1 MAHPLLPLCA
11 SLASLLFAGSE
22 ADMLFVGDA
31 MQHKAQIEAA
41 SKGKGVYDYS
51 GCFAAID
58 SIVSAADYAV
68 VNLETPVGRPPY
80 SGYPCFNAPTEF
92 ADALAGA
99 GFDMM
104 LTANNHTLDHGPKG
118 LRATIK
124 HLDSIGID
132 HLGTYAD
139 DSARTKALPKIV
151 NVKDFKI
158 GFLNYTY
165 GTNGIEPRQGVVV
178 DYIDKERMHRDI
190 DDARLAGAELVAVCI
205 HWGDEYKLLPNN
217 TQRQLADYLESQGV
231 DLIIGAHPHV
241 IQPMQLRPNRYF
253 PDRQVF
259 LIYSLGNFVSNMKT
273 ADTRGGA
280 MAHLR
285 IYRDDEG
292 KARLKEA
299 SYRLLFTIPG
309 EFKVMEADSVKS
321 ATWKDRAK
329 TFADRARGIFDK
341 HNVSVPEYK

>member
-1 MAHPLLPLCA
+1 
-11 SLASLLFAGSE
+11 
-22 ADMLFVGDA
+22 
-31 MQHKAQIEAA
+31 
-41 SKGKGVYDYS
+41 
-51 GCFAAID
+51 
-58 SIVSAADYAV
+58 
-68 VNLETPVGRPPY
+68 
-80 SGYPCFNAPTEF
+80 
-92 ADALAGA
+92 
-99 GFDMM
+99 
-104 LTANNHTLDHGPKG
+104 
-118 LRATIK
+118 
-124 HLDSIGID
+124 
-132 HLGTYAD
+132 
-139 DSARTKALPKIV
+139 
-151 NVKDFKI
+151 
-158 GFLNYTY
+158 
-165 GTNGIEPRQGVVV
+165 
-178 DYIDKERMHRDI
+178 MHRDI

-241 IQPMQLRPNRYF
+241 IQPMGLRPNRYF
-253 PDRQVF
+253 PDRKVF

-309 EFKVMEADSVKS
+309 EFKVMEVDSVKS
-321 ATWKDRAK
+321 ATWKGRAK
-329 TFADRARGIFDK
+329 TFADRARGIFNK